1 MTIVYCL
8 AQKQFAQIA
17 QDKLYYLIICLLLDD
32 ESIEESDGVQNENQS
47 ADQLNVS
54 KASNTS
60 QRLDLSIVNALHPPV
75 PWKDDVT
82 VPPPQ
87 VEFHGKRV
95 ANLPKNFTVTP
106 LSVFLLMLGKDFFK
120 NLVQQTNIYAS
131 ACLYKKSRSSSAKQ
145 PNFLSH
151 SKPWTAVDEEE
162 MKKFFSLLF
171 AMALNPKAQIT
182 HFWSTKSFLHCAFFG
197 KTMPRNRFL
206 NILQFLHVVDN
217 KNRANPTIR
226 KDKLWKIRPFV
237 DSLSL
242 QFKTLYHP
250 GKQLSL
256 DEGTCPFKGRVS
268 FATYNPRKP
277 NKYGMKL
284 YQVCDGFTGYC
295 CNFKVSTNESIGIEQ
310 LVFDLLRDHLGK
322 GHEVYMDRYY
332 TAVALFH
339 KLFAQKT
346 IAVGTCMANRK
357 GLPKDLM
364 NQKLRKGKVLARR
377 QGPVMVLKWFD
388 KREVVMLST
397 KHTSAMEKV
406 KIKIFSGS
414 CYKHKPIAVIDYNKY
429 MSGVDMIG
437 QMIQYYKFNRRTVK
451 WWKKLFFHLVS
462 LALVN
467 AQKLYNLQK
476 IKEGQKTLDLFH
488 FVSSL
493 VEDLTVVTVNKTKEV
508 PDPIRNVKSCRVIDP
523 RYRHFMERISCTEKR
538 IRRCC
543 EVCRK
548 QREMRVQPD
557 DEDDAGPSSKR
568 SRRTEYQCSL
578 CKVALCFGK
587 CFAAYHSKAEYWK

>member
-1 MTIVYCL
+1 M
-8 AQKQFAQIA
+8 
-17 QDKLYYLIICLLLDD
+17 LDD

-47 ADQLNVS
+47 ADQSSVS
-54 KASNTS
+54 KPSNTS
-60 QRLDLSIVNALHPPV
+60 RGLDLSIVNMLHG

-87 VEFHGKRV
+87 VEFRGKRV
-95 ANLPKNFTVTP
+95 ANLPKDFTVTP

-131 ACLYKKSRSSSAKQ
+131 ACLYKKSRSSSTKKS
-145 PNFLSH
+145 NLLSH
-151 SKPWTAVDEEE
+151 KKPWTAVDEEE
-162 MKKFFSLLF
+162 MKKFFGLLF
-171 AMALNPKAQIT
+171 AMALNPKATIQR
-182 HFWSTKSFLHCAFFG
+182 FWSTTSFLHCAFFG
-197 KTMPRNRFL
+197 ETMSRDRFL
-206 NILQFLHVVDN
+206 NILRFLHVVDN

-226 KDKLWKIRPFV
+226 KDKLWKIRPFI

-268 FATYNPRKP
+268 FVTYNPRKP
-277 NKYGMKL
+277 NKYGIKL
-284 YQVCDGFTGYC
+284 YQVCDGVTGYC
-295 CNFKVSTNESIGIEQ
+295 CNFKVSTNESIGTEQ

-339 KLFAQKT
+339 ELFAQKT

-397 KHTSAMEKV
+397 KHTSAMESVKV
-406 KIKIFSGS
+406 KMFRSS
-414 CYKHKPIAVIDYNKY
+414 CKKQKPIAVIEYNKY

-437 QMIQYYKFNRRTVK
+437 QMIQYYKFNRKTVK

-462 LALVN
+462 LALIN
-467 AQKLYNLQK
+467 AQKLYNLRK
-476 IKEGQKTLDLFH
+476 NEKGQKTLDLFN
-488 FVSSL
+488 FVTSI
-493 VEDLTVVTVNKTKEV
+493 VEELAVVTVNTKTTCQTKKV
-508 PDPIRNVKSCRVIDP
+508 PGSIRNVDSCRVIDP
-523 RYRHFMERISCTEKR
+523 RYRHFLERISGSKE
-538 IRRCC
+538 C
-543 EVCRK
+543 EVCKKRIK
-548 QREMRVQPD
+548 MRVQPD
-557 DEDDAGPSSKR
+557 DEDDAGPSLKR
-568 SRRTEYQCSL
+568 PRRTSYQCSL
-578 CKVALCFGK
+578 CKVFLCIGK
-587 CFAAYHSKAEYWK
+587 CFAAYHSKSDYWKYK

>member
-1 MTIVYCL
+1 MI
-8 AQKQFAQIA
+8 
-17 QDKLYYLIICLLLDD
+17 DD
-32 ESIEESDGVQNENQS
+32 ESIEESNGVQNQNQS

-54 KASNTS
+54 KASNTIG
-60 QRLDLSIVNALHPPV
+60 RLDLSVINVVHGS
-75 PWKDDVT
+75 WKDDVT

-120 NLVQQTNIYAS
+120 NLAQQTNIYAS
-131 ACLYKKSRSSSAKQ
+131 ARLCKQSRRSSAKQ
-145 PNFLSH
+145 LNLLSH
-151 SKPWTAVDEEE
+151 TKPWTTVDEEE
-162 MKKFFSLLF
+162 MKKFFGLLF
-171 AMALNPKAQIT
+171 AMALNPKTQIDR
-182 HFWSTKSFLHCAFFG
+182 FWSTKSFLQCAFFG
-197 KTMPRNRFL
+197 ETMSRDRFL
-206 NILQFLHVVDN
+206 NILRFLHIVDN

-226 KDKLWKIRPFV
+226 KDKLWKIRPFI
-237 DSLSL
+237 DSLSS

-277 NKYGMKL
+277 NKYGIKL
-284 YQVCDGFTGYC
+284 YQVCDGVTGYC

-332 TAVALFH
+332 TTAALFH
-339 KLFAQKT
+339 ELFAQKT

-357 GLPKDLM
+357 GLPKHLM

-406 KIKIFSGS
+406 KMKMFRGS
-414 CYKHKPIAVIDYNKY
+414 CYKQKPIAVIEYNKY

-451 WWKKLFFHLVS
+451 WWRKLFFHLVS
-462 LALVN
+462 LALIN
-467 AQKLYNLQK
+467 AQKLYNLHNSE
-476 IKEGQKTLDLFH
+476 EGQKTLGLFH

-493 VEDLTVVTVNKTKEV
+493 VENLTNRTENKTKEV
-508 PDPIRNVKSCRVIDP
+508 SGPSCRVIDP
-523 RYRHFMERISCTEKR
+523 QYRHFVERISCTEKR
-538 IRRCC
+538 IQRCC

-557 DEDDAGPSSKR
+557 HKDNAGPLPKR
-568 SRRTEYQCSL
+568 PRRTEYQCNL

-587 CFAAYHSKAEYWK
+587 CFAVYHSKAEYWK

>member
-1 MTIVYCL
+1 M
-8 AQKQFAQIA
+8 
-17 QDKLYYLIICLLLDD
+17 LDD

-47 ADQLNVS
+47 ADQLNIS
-54 KASNTS
+54 KASNTTE
-60 QRLDLSIVNALHPPV
+60 RLDLSVINIVHGS
-75 PWKDDVT
+75 WKDDVT

-120 NLVQQTNIYAS
+120 NLAQQTNIYAS
-131 ACLYKKSRSSSAKQ
+131 ACLCKQSRRSSAKQ
-145 PNFLSH
+145 LNLLSH
-151 SKPWTAVDEEE
+151 TKPWTTVDEEE
-162 MKKFFSLLF
+162 MKKFFGLLF
-171 AMALNPKAQIT
+171 AMALNPKTQVT
-182 HFWSTKSFLHCAFFG
+182 HFWSTKSFLHCAFFSEA
-197 KTMPRNRFL
+197 MSRDRFL
-206 NILQFLHVVDN
+206 NILRFLHVVDN
-217 KNRANPTIR
+217 KKQANPTIR
-226 KDKLWKIRPFV
+226 KDKLWKIRPFI
-237 DSLSL
+237 DSLSS

-268 FATYNPRKP
+268 FVTYNPRKP
-277 NKYGMKL
+277 NKYGIKL
-284 YQVCDGFTGYC
+284 YQVCDGVTGYC
-295 CNFKVSTNESIGIEQ
+295 CNFKVSTNESIGTEQ

-332 TAVALFH
+332 TTAALFH
-339 KLFAQKT
+339 ELFAQKT

-357 GLPKDLM
+357 GLPKHLM

-406 KIKIFSGS
+406 KMKMFRGS
-414 CYKHKPIAVIDYNKY
+414 CYKQKPIAVIEYNKY

-462 LALVN
+462 LALIN
-467 AQKLYNLQK
+467 AQKLYNLHNSE
-476 IKEGQKTLDLFH
+476 EGQKTLGLFH

-493 VEDLTVVTVNKTKEV
+493 VEDLTVVTVNKTKV
-508 PDPIRNVKSCRVIDP
+508 PGQIHNVDNCCVIDP
-523 RYRHFMERISCTEKR
+523 QYRHFVERISCTEKR

-557 DEDDAGPSSKR
+557 DENNAGPLPKR
-568 SRRTEYQCSL
+568 PRRTEYQCSL
-578 CKVALCFGK
+578 CKVALCFGR